1 MGHFYYLSVS
11 FVAILREVGYT
22 YFMFITVRLLNNF
35 SKELTYAVPADL
47 EHQIH
52 RGTLVQVPLQRRLE
66 SAIVIGIEPFDKI
79 YAFKIRPID
88 SIFPFPAD
96 TTYRQFASSLAGFH
110 QIDSLYLFKRVKNFL
125 AEEEEADEIDSD
137 KVFEKKHVQL
147 TDEQLAA
154 YESVMQDVD
163 AGRYQ
168 VTVLHGVTSSGKT
181 EVYKKLFRSILE
193 ANKCGILLLPE
204 VGLAVQF
211 EKLLKAQMLGVEI
224 FGFHSATTVKQ
235 KRVLWQALLQNK
247 PCIIVGVHLPIF
259 LPIAHLGLI
268 IVDEEHDAGYQ
279 EKSHPKIHSRNAALL
294 KASLMRIPVVLGSAT
309 PSISSLWNI
318 KNKSWKLVHL
328 KNRFAG
334 QFPKVQV
341 VALSD
346 KKERKNFWISAE
358 LYTAIQ
364 QQLIKHEQ
372 TIIFLNRRGYSF
384 FVQCTACTHIFSCT
398 NCSVSLT
405 LHEDGRLVCHY
416 CNFTLRTHEI
426 CPDCKGKDFLNKGIG
441 TQQVVTILQRL
452 FPQAKIERADL
463 DTTSKKKAWQQTVQD
478 FYDKKIDIL
487 VGTQSITK
495 GYHFPH
501 VTLVGILWA
510 DVNLHFPIYN
520 AAETTL
526 QQLIQVAGRA
536 GRQSENSKVIVQT
549 MTPHAVFNYINEID
563 YLKFYTSEI
572 AKRHDVGY
580 PPAKHIAEIEI
591 RCTHQQTV
599 EKDADR
605 IADFLISM
613 ADGDV
618 LVLGPV
624 PAVVYRVQ
632 KTYCQKIFLKSI
644 NRTAMIQLFAAIDQD
659 AFASSLFFTIDPVA

>member
-1 MGHFYYLSVS
+1 
-11 FVAILREVGYT
+11 
-22 YFMFITVRLLNNF
+22 MFITVRLLNNF
-35 SKELTYAVPADL
+35 SKELTYAVPVDL
-47 EHQIH
+47 QQQVY

-66 SAIVIGIEPFDKI
+66 SAIVVGIEPHDRV
-79 YAFKIRPID
+79 YSFKIRAID
-88 SIFPFPAD
+88 SIFPFPVD
-96 TTYRQFASSLAGFH
+96 QTYRQFATSLAAFH

-125 AEEEEADEIDSD
+125 TETEDSVAIDSD
-137 KVFEKKHVQL
+137 EVFQSKHVQL
-147 TDEQLAA
+147 TDEQIAA
-154 YESVMQDVD
+154 YQSVQADLD
-163 AGRYQ
+163 AQRYQ
-168 VTVLHGVTSSGKT
+168 VTVLHGVTGSGKT
-181 EVYKKLFRSILE
+181 EVYKKLCTAVLASG
-193 ANKCGILLLPE
+193 KCAMLLLPE

-211 EKLLKAQMLGVEI
+211 EKILKMQLPGVDI
-224 FGFHSATTVKQ
+224 FGFHSGTTIKQ
-235 KRVLWQALLQNK
+235 KRILWQALLQER
-247 PCIIVGVHLPIF
+247 PCIIVGVHLPVF
-259 LPIAHLGLI
+259 LPIAHLGI
-268 IVDEEHDAGYQ
+268 IIIDEEHDAGYQ

-294 KASLMRIPVVLGSAT
+294 KASLMKIPVVLGSAT
-309 PSISSLWNI
+309 PSIASLYNV
-318 KNKSWKLVHL
+318 KNKGWKLLQL

-334 QFPKVQV
+334 QFPQVQV

-358 LYTAIQ
+358 LYTAMQ
-364 QQLIKHEQ
+364 QQLIKKEQ
-372 TIIFLNRRGYSF
+372 TIIFLNRRGHSF
-384 FVQCTACTHIFSCT
+384 FVQCAGCTYIFSCS

-426 CPDCKGKDFLNKGIG
+426 CPDCKGKDFLRKGIG
-441 TQQVVTILQRL
+441 TQQVVTILQKL
-452 FPQAKIERADL
+452 FPYAKIARADM

-536 GRQSENSKVIVQT
+536 GRQSVHSKVIVQT
-549 MTPHAVFNYINEID
+549 MTPHAVFNFINEID
-563 YLKFYTSEI
+563 YLKFYNSEI

-591 RCTHQQTV
+591 RCEDQRTV
-599 EKDADR
+599 EKDADA
-605 IADFLISM
+605 IADFLIDH
-613 ADGDV
+613 ATEDI

-624 PAVVYRVQ
+624 PAVIYRVQ

-644 NRTAMIQLFAAIDQD
+644 NRTAMIQLFASLPQD
-659 AFASSLFFTIDPVA
+659 NFASSLFFTIDPVA

>member
-1 MGHFYYLSVS
+1 
-11 FVAILREVGYT
+11 
-22 YFMFITVRLLNNF
+22 MFITVRLLNNF
-35 SKELTYAVPADL
+35 SKELTYVVPADL
-47 EHQIH
+47 QDQIH
-52 RGTLVQVPLQRRLE
+52 RGTLVQVPLQKRLE
-66 SAIVIGIEPFDKI
+66 SAIVVGVEPHGKS
-79 YAFKIRPID
+79 YEFKIRPID

-96 TTYRQFASSLAGFH
+96 TTYRKFATSLAAFH

-125 AEEEEADEIDSD
+125 TEQEDEVEADGDEI
-137 KVFEKKHVQL
+137 FEQKIVNL
-147 TDEQLAA
+147 TDEQIAA
-154 YESVMQDVD
+154 YESVMEDID
-163 AGRYQ
+163 AHRYQ

-181 EVYKKLFRSILE
+181 EVYKKLFTSVL
-193 ANKCGILLLPE
+193 AQNKCAILLLPE

-211 EKLLKAQMLGVEI
+211 EKLLKAQLPGVEI

-259 LPIAHLGLI
+259 LPIAHLGII
-268 IVDEEHDAGYQ
+268 IVDEEHDPGYQ

-294 KASLMRIPVVLGSAT
+294 KASLMQIPVLLGSAT

-318 KNKSWKLVHL
+318 KNKSWKMVQL

-334 QFPKVQV
+334 QFPTVEV

-346 KKERKNFWISAE
+346 KRERKNFWISAQ
-358 LYTAIQ
+358 LYTGIQ
-364 QQLIKHEQ
+364 QQLIKKEQ
-372 TIIFLNRRGYSF
+372 TIIFINRRGYSF
-384 FVQCTACTHIFSCT
+384 FVQCTTCTYIFSCT

-405 LHEDGRLVCHY
+405 LHEDGRLICHY

-426 CPDCKGKDFLNKGIG
+426 CPDCKGKDFLRKGIG
-441 TQQVVTILQRL
+441 TQQVVTILQKL

-463 DTTSKKKAWQQTVQD
+463 DTTSKKKVWQQTVQD

-549 MTPHAVFNYINEID
+549 MTPHAVFNYICEVD

-572 AKRHDVGY
+572 VKRQDVGY

-591 RCTHQQTV
+591 RCENQQTV
-599 EKDADR
+599 EKDADV
-605 IADFLISM
+605 IADFLIAL

-624 PAVVYRVQ
+624 PAVIYRVQ
-632 KTYCQKIFLKSI
+632 RTYCQKIFLKSI
-644 NRTAMIQLFAAIDQD
+644 NRTAMIQLFAALPKED
-659 AFASSLFFTIDPVA
+659 FASSLFFTIDPVA